1 MLRGLGARMATL
13 LREIEDAS
21 IDAPARERPWGTVA
35 RLAAGG
41 HYRIHRLVV
50 KPGARL
56 DPHPHDHHA
65 VQWVVVSGTGRVTR
79 DEAIFS
85 IAADDSV
92 FIPPR
97 APHALENPGR
107 APLCVI
113 EVQVG
118 AELDEPGA

>member
-1 MLRGLGARMATL
+1 MATL
-13 LREIEDAS
+13 LRNFDLGEVATDIAAIAE
-21 IDAPARERPWGTVA
+21 ERPWGTVA
-35 RLAAGG
+35 PLAAGG
-41 HYRIHRLVV
+41 HYRIRRLVV
-50 KPGARL
+50 MPGARRS
-56 DPHPHDHHA
+56 PSAHDCRA

-85 IAADDSV
+85 VAADDLV

-97 APHALENPGR
+97 AAGALENHGR

-118 AELDEPGA
+118 AELDERGA